1 MPRTKERPS
10 LGYRLTP
17 PQPTTGVDL
26 ILGHHVQVVQPIE
39 RVGAKWVA
47 YSMGN
52 SLSNQTPSCCA
63 AGAQDGVLVKVTVA
77 EDGGRLRVRQLRY
90 MPTWVEHPSFRIRP
104 CSPPWPTE
112 RSPCSQSPCP
122 GGLPG
127 PDQTSCRPTVR
138 PAPTG

>member
-1 MPRTKERPS
+1 MPRTKERPP

-17 PQPTTGVDL
+17 PQPTTEVDL

-90 MPTWVEHPSFRIRP
+90 VPTWVEHPSFRIRP
-104 CSPPWPTE
+104 VLTALAD
-112 RSPCSQSPCP
+112 RA
-122 GGLPG
+122 LPAASRRALEASRDRTRQAVG
-127 PDQTSCRPTVR
+127 PTVR